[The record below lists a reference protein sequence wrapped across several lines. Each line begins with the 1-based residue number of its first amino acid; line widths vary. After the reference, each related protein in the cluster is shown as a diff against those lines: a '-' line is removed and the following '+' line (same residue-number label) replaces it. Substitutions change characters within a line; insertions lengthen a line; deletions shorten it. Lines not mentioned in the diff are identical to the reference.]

1 MKFGQILSGSLHFTR
16 ETLIGRWTRWLILIL
31 LGLPWLILYYII
43 DSLGIIDGSVIHWD
57 LVPWPL
63 VAVLVVIGIV
73 GSFFVSGYG
82 VRLLR
87 GGSEP
92 PGFDNWSRLLVEGI
106 KLDILLALWI
116 IPVLLILLVPLLFL
130 LGGITTAFST
140 GGMGFLFLIPA
151 FMIVDVGVL
160 IFAIVYSIIGS
171 IRYARTGSIGEG
183 FAFTEIKAAIRRIG
197 RFNYLIALIILL
209 IAGIVFFVI
218 TSLLHFI
225 PAVGKY
231 IAFCLSPALS
241 VFQYRFLS
249 EVYDAQGPGPV
260 PETPVPSIGEPRA
273 KRSPAW
279 NVLKWIG
286 TAVVVLAILCVPIY
300 LTTGFN
306 LPVIPGVPAL
316 TNADLQ
322 QAQNDDISI
331 YGNNSYFADP
341 QFTHDGASIIFI
353 ETMFPS
359 AKPQGAAFNSS
370 SLQSNIWIM
379 NRNGDHQ
386 TQLTVQN
393 DISEVFV
400 DPASDKMAYDRYAN
414 GNMSIFIKN
423 DTASHPLHIAGPFPY
438 QYFSSWSR
446 DGNRFAATGLNL
458 SDTPMTEVMPDGKSA
473 PSPTGTEW
481 TWLSVM
487 NADGSSPKT
496 LAKVSTGLLSLRT
509 ETSWS
514 PDGIHLVAPIYMPN
528 NFGLAVI
535 DTSTGSIQAI
545 TYAVGQKGDKFTRQE
560 DTYPRWSPAG
570 NWIAFI
576 RKGDVYVV
584 KPDSTGLT
592 NLTADGTIN
601 AIAWSPDGS
610 RLAFSADHYL
620 GVINPDGT
628 NLIRIS
634 NIQPGFMS
642 WSPDGQTLAYAPGIG
657 VRIRVMTLSPGVIKM
672 GEFETDQME
681 AMAKSMAT
689 PATSTSTS

>member
-1 MKFGQILSGSLHFTR
+1 MKFGQILTGSLHFTR

-31 LGLPWLILYYII
+31 LSLPWLILYYII
-43 DSLGIIDGSVIHWD
+43 DSLGIIDGLVIHWD

-63 VAVLVVIGIV
+63 VGILVVIGIV

-92 PGFDNWSRLLVEGI
+92 PGFDDWSRLLVEGI
-106 KLDILLALWI
+106 KLDILLALWF
-116 IPVLLILLVPLLFL
+116 IPVLLIGLVPLLFL

-151 FMIVDVGVL
+151 FMIVDLGVL
-160 IFAIVYSIIGS
+160 VFGVLYGIIGA
-171 IRYARTGSIGEG
+171 IRFARTGSIGEG
-183 FAFTEIKAAIRRIG
+183 FAFTEIKATIRRIG
-197 RFNYLIALIILL
+197 RFNYLIALIILF

-231 IAFCLSPALS
+231 SVFCLSPVLS

-249 EVYDAQGPGPV
+249 EVYDAQAPGPV
-260 PETPVPSIGEPRA
+260 PETPVLPIGQSRA
-273 KRSPAW
+273 KRSPSW
-279 NVLKWIG
+279 NILKWIG

-306 LPVIPGVPAL
+306 LPLIPGVPAL
-316 TNADLQ
+316 TNAELQ

-331 YGNNSYFADP
+331 YGNNSHFADP
-341 QFTHDGASIIFI
+341 QFTHDGASIIYV
-353 ETMFPS
+353 ETMFPP
-359 AKPQGAAFNSS
+359 ANPQGGALNSS

-386 TQLTVQN
+386 TQLTRQN

-400 DPASDKMAYDRYAN
+400 DPASDKMAYDRYAD

-423 DTASHPLHIAGPFPY
+423 GTAAHPLCIAGPFPY

-446 DGNRFAATGLNL
+446 DGKQFAATGLNL
-458 SDTPMTEVMPDGKSA
+458 SDTSTTEVMPDGKNA
-473 PSPTGTEW
+473 PYPTMTEW

-496 LAKVSTGLLSLRT
+496 LAKVSTGQFSLRT

-535 DTSTGSIQAI
+535 DTSTGSVQAI
-545 TYAVGQKGDKFTRQE
+545 TYAVGQNGDKLTRQE

-576 RKGDVYVV
+576 RRGDVYVV
-584 KPDSTGLT
+584 KPDGTSLT

-689 PATSTSTS
+689 PATSTP